1 MSEIEWFYLKDGQPT
16 GPVPHRQFCAMFA
29 TGELRLDAMIWC
41 KQFRDWAP
49 AATVGG
55 FRKMAETA
63 PPPPVPVA
71 IPFASIP
78 PGTVTSQT
86 PPPLPPLPVQPVEQA
101 QPSIVPVVP
110 AEPAPVPV
118 PAPAPA
124 PATAAWA
131 GPTMDPD
138 FKAATGAAYDEE
150 GHAMTA
156 SPADAWARWWART
169 IDLMIVGLVGAV
181 VTTLLRWDSFYASY
195 CFSFTWVLVEPLLL
209 STWGTTVG
217 KWTLGIAVRRR
228 DGGTLTYGEALNRTF
243 VVYLKGLALNI
254 PILNVV
260 TQIMAYNQLTS
271 FGQTVWDEEGGY
283 KCRVA
288 PQTGGRI
295 AAAAVATLLILGLS
309 GATAAYSAWDEDR
322 REEQLAQTVQAVDEA
337 EGQWADM
344 GVEDDDE

>member
-1 MSEIEWFYLKDGQPT
+1 VSEIEWFYLKDGQPT

-29 TGELRLDAMIWC
+29 TGELRLDAMVWC
-41 KQFRDWAP
+41 KQFRDWAH
-49 AATVGG
+49 AGTVGG

-63 PPPPVPVA
+63 PPPPVPTA
-71 IPFASIP
+71 IPFASVA
-78 PGTVTSQT
+78 PGAVTSLT

-101 QPSIVPVVP
+101 QPSIAPVVP
-110 AEPAPVPV
+110 AEPAPVPA

-124 PATAAWA
+124 PTAWA

-138 FKAATGAAYDEE
+138 FKAATGTVYDEE

-156 SPADAWARWWART
+156 SPADAWARWWARS
-169 IDLMIVGLVGAV
+169 IDLMTVGLVGAV
-181 VTTLLRWDSFYASY
+181 VTALLRFDGYVASY

-217 KWTLGIAVRRR
+217 KWTLGISVRRR

-254 PILNVV
+254 PVLNVV
-260 TQIMAYNQLTS
+260 TQVMAYNHLTS
-271 FGQTVWDEEGGY
+271 FGQTVWDEEGGF

-295 AAAAVATLLILGLS
+295 ATAAVATLLILGLS

-322 REEQLAQTVQAVDEA
+322 REAQLVQSVQAA
-337 EGQWADM
+337 EDAEDQWADA
-344 GVEDDDE
+344 EDAEDEE